1 MKLTNL
7 YLKKTCIWEENFKK
21 KTEKILFFDS
31 FIICE
36 FEK

>member
-7 YLKKTCIWEENFKK
+7 YLKKPAYEKKTLK